1 MSPQGSIV
9 AIVTPMFPD
18 GSLDIAALHGLIDF
32 HINEGTDGIVIVGTT
47 GESPTVN
54 FEEHC
59 KLIDTTVIYANKRIP
74 VIAGTGANSTQE
86 AIDLTKEAKRLGADA
101 CLLVTPYYNKPN
113 QKGLF
118 QHFSKVANEV
128 AIDQI
133 LYNVPTRTGC
143 DLKNDTVLKLS
154 EIANIVGIKDAT
166 GDLTR
171 GIDLIKRLPPHFSV
185 LSGDDS
191 TALSLIL
198 LGGKGVISV
207 TANVAPK
214 LMHEMYACVMNKQN
228 EKAME
233 INQQLFSL
241 HTNLFIEANPIP
253 VKWAL
258 KTMGLIKEG
267 IRLPLVELSME
278 YHKIIQTALKKAH
291 IQ

>member
-18 GSLDIAALHGLIDF
+18 GSLDIQALHGLIDF
-32 HINEGTDGIVIVGTT
+32 HINEGTDGIVIVGTR
-47 GESPTVN
+47 GESPTVSY
-54 FEEHC
+54 EEHC
-59 KLIDTTVIYANKRIP
+59 QLIETTVKHANKRIP
-74 VIAGTGANSTQE
+74 VIAGTGANSTLE

-113 QKGLF
+113 QAGLL
-118 QHFSKVANEV
+118 QHFTKIANEV

-133 LYNVPTRTGC
+133 LYNVPSRTGC
-143 DLKNDTVLKLS
+143 DLQNDTVLKLS
-154 EIANIVGIKDAT
+154 EIPNIVGIKDAT
-166 GDLTR
+166 GDMTR
-171 GIDLIKRLPPHFSV
+171 GIDLIKRLPSHFSV
-185 LSGDDS
+185 LSGDDA
-191 TALSLIL
+191 TALSFML

-214 LMHEMYACVMNKQN
+214 LMHEMYVCVMSKQN
-228 EKAME
+228 EKAIE

-241 HTNLFIEANPIP
+241 HTNLFIESNPIP

-258 KTMGLIKEG
+258 KIMGFIKEG
-267 IRLPLVELSME
+267 IRLPLVELNQE
-278 YHKIIQTALKKAH
+278 HHKIIQTAMKEAH

>member
-18 GSLDIAALHGLIDF
+18 ESLDIEALHGLIDF

-54 FEEHC
+54 YEEHC
-59 KLIDTTVIYANKRIP
+59 QLIETTVKHANKRIP

-113 QKGLF
+113 QAGLL
-118 QHFSKVANEV
+118 QHFTKIANEV

-133 LYNVPTRTGC
+133 LYNVPSRTGC
-143 DLKNDTVLKLS
+143 DLQNDTVLKLS
-154 EIANIVGIKDAT
+154 EIPNIIGVKDAT
-166 GDLTR
+166 GDMTR
-171 GIDLIKRLPPHFSV
+171 GIDLIKRLPSHFSI
-185 LSGDDS
+185 LSGDDA
-191 TALSLIL
+191 TALSFML

-214 LMHEMYACVMNKQN
+214 LMHEMCACVMSKQN
-228 EKAME
+228 EKAIE
-233 INQQLFSL
+233 INHQLFSL
-241 HTNLFIEANPIP
+241 HTNLFIESNPIP

-267 IRLPLVELSME
+267 IRLPLVELNQE
-278 YHKIIQTALKKAH
+278 HHKIIQTAMKEAH
-291 IQ
+291 I

>member
-18 GSLDIAALHGLIDF
+18 ESLDIEALHGLIDF

-54 FEEHC
+54 YEEHC
-59 KLIDTTVIYANKRIP
+59 QLIETTVKYANKRIP

-113 QKGLF
+113 QAGLL
-118 QHFSKVANEV
+118 QHFTKIANEV

-133 LYNVPTRTGC
+133 LYNVPSRTGC
-143 DLKNDTVLKLS
+143 DLQNDTVLKLS
-154 EIANIVGIKDAT
+154 EIPNIVGVKDAT
-166 GDLTR
+166 GDMTR
-171 GIDLIKRLPPHFSV
+171 GIDLIKRLPSHFSI
-185 LSGDDS
+185 LSGDDA
-191 TALSLIL
+191 TALSFML

-214 LMHEMYACVMNKQN
+214 LMHEMYACVMSKQN
-228 EKAME
+228 EKAIE
-233 INQQLFSL
+233 INHQLFSL
-241 HTNLFIEANPIP
+241 HTNLFIESNPIP

-267 IRLPLVELSME
+267 IRLPLVELNQE
-278 YHKIIQTALKKAH
+278 HHKIIQTAMKEAH